1 MKTDA
6 TVTLSTPVAA
16 LRPYLELLK
25 PRVSSLVVLTTV
37 AGFYLAS
44 GVPRDLTALFW
55 TVLGTAFLAGG
66 AACLNQILE
75 RHADGRM
82 NRTGGRPLPSAR
94 VSLSSATVY
103 GLGLILAGTLVLALM
118 ISLSPAIL
126 GLASS
131 LIYLL
136 AYTPLKKQTPLCTTV
151 GALPGAIPPLIGW
164 TAAGGQLTIEAW
176 TLFGILF
183 LWQYP
188 HFLAI
193 AWIHREDYRRGGFKM
208 LPLVDPSGRR
218 TAGQIVLFTVLL
230 GCFSVLP
237 WSLELAGNL
246 YLAAAVV
253 LGVAFLTTTLGLLRT
268 STQAYARYVMRAS
281 VVYLPLLLAMLVI
294 DRL

>member
-1 MKTDA
+1 
-6 TVTLSTPVAA
+6 
-16 LRPYLELLK
+16 
-25 PRVSSLVVLTTV
+25 
-37 AGFYLAS
+37 
-44 GVPRDLTALFW
+44 
-55 TVLGTAFLAGG
+55 
-66 AACLNQILE
+66 
-75 RHADGRM
+75 M

-151 GALPGAIPPLIGW
+151 GALPGAIPSLIGW

-230 GCFSVLP
+230 GCFSVLA
-237 WSLELAGNL
+237 LEPGAGRQLVSRGGSGPRGGVFDDHAGPVANSHPGL
-246 YLAAAVV
+246 CPLRHARLGCLSASAAGHAGHRPVV
-253 LGVAFLTTTLGLLRT
+253 GLR
-268 STQAYARYVMRAS
+268 
-281 VVYLPLLLAMLVI
+281 
-294 DRL
+294 